1 MCVCAGHRCYSLSAI
16 PIDRIDR
23 WKRRF
28 CWWKKSRTMATSSVQ
43 IKKQV
48 AFNRQQEGCGPYVLV
63 VDDYPRQHLQ
73 QPLLSEGRK
82 EEGGRFPYITQ
93 GRVCGGFMT
102 SCWAASPG
110 WRVKRGCVLCCDDDG
125 NRPKQTTAH
134 TAHTSVVCSISTRSV
149 TSEQQQ
155 ASSTTTS
162 SSV

>member
-1 MCVCAGHRCYSLSAI
+1 
-16 PIDRIDR
+16 
-23 WKRRF
+23 
-28 CWWKKSRTMATSSVQ
+28 MATSSVQ

-102 SCWAASPG
+102 SCWALHLLA
-110 WRVKRGCVLCCDDDG
+110 
-125 NRPKQTTAH
+125 
-134 TAHTSVVCSISTRSV
+134 
-149 TSEQQQ
+149 EE
-155 ASSTTTS
+155 
-162 SSV
+162 